1 MAKITLGSF
10 IVKMRKKIKLSSRQL
25 ALACEV
31 TPPYMNDIEKNKR
44 IPSFDVLTRL
54 TKELRLK
61 DQEVYQL
68 FDLAVVDS
76 KGRVSYDI
84 AEYIMNN
91 DELRQCIRYVIKNNN
106 NVIWKNLLNK
116 INQEGKS

>member
-106 NVIWKNLLNK
+106 NVIWKNLLNE